1 MSPQV
6 PCMHAKLLGISTKT
20 GKHFTMITLL
30 KWYMHECMCY
40 ESMSCST
47 KGVLW
52 CTGLCTVMC
61 GRSQSSLS
69 SHIHEIHWF
78 TKFTHSRDSLVHYFT
93 SSHIHKYLKLLW
105 LNP

>member
-61 GRSQSSLS
+61 GRSLLHTFTRFIGSLV
-69 SHIHEIHWF
+69 HWF
-78 TKFTHSRDSLVHYFT
+78 TTSYIHTFT
-93 SSHIHKYLKLLW
+93 SV
-105 LNP
+105 